1 MTMAH
6 DPVPMARATARGDVK
21 QSAMPVQESLIPPG
35 GGPNP
40 SAGGPGTF
48 DYDSISQGY
57 YDEVYRR
64 RRGVQSKWHHLKFSR
79 FRRELAAYRR
89 HLDIGCGPGTFIGSL
104 GAEHQST
111 GIDIASGQI
120 TYARAHYAGAGR
132 DFTVVETGPLP
143 CAEGSFDA
151 VTLIELIEHLPEEE
165 NLALLREAL
174 RVLRPGGKL
183 LVSTPNYGGA
193 WPLVEALVNRFGE
206 TSYAE
211 QHITRYDRR
220 ALRELMARAG
230 GEGVAV
236 RAYMGIAP
244 FSAFLGWGVADLVS
258 RLEPAFLTNAY
269 GLLLFATARKA
280 R

>member
-1 MTMAH
+1 
-6 DPVPMARATARGDVK
+6 
-21 QSAMPVQESLIPPG
+21 MPIEKSLIRPG
-35 GGPNP
+35 SGPTP
-40 SAGGPGTF
+40 SAGGPAAF
-48 DYDSISQGY
+48 DYDSIAQGY

-64 RRGVQSKWHHLKFSR
+64 RRGVQSKWHHLKFLR
-79 FRRELAAYRR
+79 FRRELVGCRR

-104 GAEHQST
+104 GAGHRST
-111 GIDIASGQI
+111 GVDIASGQVA
-120 TYARAHYAGAGR
+120 YARAHYAGAGR
-132 DFTVVETGPLP
+132 GFTVVGSGPLP
-143 CAEGSFDA
+143 FAEGDFDA

-193 WPLVEALVNRFGE
+193 WPLVEALVNRLGE

-220 ALRELMARAG
+220 ALRGLMARAG
-230 GEGVAV
+230 GEGVSV

-244 FSAFLGWGVADLVS
+244 FTAFLGWGFADLVS